1 MPGGCDEIRGSGDGH
16 GCSCVT
22 SSEMKELEQAS
33 MTCLE
38 NQGAGKRVRALVRR
52 PENEKDLAL
61 LDVEKPIALL
71 GDKPLHP

>member
-1 MPGGCDEIRGSGDGH
+1 
-16 GCSCVT
+16 
-22 SSEMKELEQAS
+22 MKELEQAS

-38 NQGAGKRVRALVRR
+38 NQGAGKGVRALVRR